1 MIRYRLQCGKG
12 HGFEGWFRSS
22 DDYDGQR
29 KKRLVNC
36 PTCGTTK
43 VEKAIMAP
51 SVVTSEQAV
60 AARKSKAKR
69 NRADTPAVASDVAAA
84 PVLTVNDEQRAMMR
98 KLRDLRDAMLKSSDY
113 VGPRFAEEARRMHED
128 ESVPERAIH
137 GEATP
142 DEVKSLEMCI
152 RDSNRR
158 RAYARKRWSHWRRW
172 WRPA

>member
-12 HGFEGWFRSS
+12 HAFEGWFRSS

-29 KKRLVNC
+29 KRRLVTC
-36 PTCGTTK
+36 PACGTTK

-69 NRADTPAVASDVAAA
+69 PRAEASSPASETSA
-84 PVLTVNDEQRAMMR
+84 PVLTVNEEQRALMR
-98 KLRDLRDAMLKSSDY
+98 KLRELRDAMLKSSDY
-113 VGPRFAEEARRMHED
+113 EGPRFAEEARRMHED
-128 ESVPERAIH
+128 DSVPERAIH

-142 DEVKSLEMCI
+142 DEVKALVEDGINVMPI
-152 RDSNRR
+152 PDLPDDNN
-158 RAYARKRWSHWRRW
+158 
-172 WRPA
+172 

>member
-1 MIRYRLQCGKG
+1 MIRYRLQCSEG

-29 KKRLVNC
+29 KRRLVTC

-142 DEVKSLEMCI
+142 DEVKSLVEDGINVMPI
-152 RDSNRR
+152 PDLPDDNN
-158 RAYARKRWSHWRRW
+158 
-172 WRPA
+172 

>member
-12 HGFEGWFRSS
+12 HAFEGWFRSS

-29 KKRLVNC
+29 KRRLVTC

-69 NRADTPAVASDVAAA
+69 RRADASPPTSDSPS
-84 PVLTVNDEQRAMMR
+84 PVLTVTDEQRDVMR
-98 KLRDLRDAMLKSSDY
+98 KLRELRDAMLKTSDY
-113 VGPRFAEEARRMHED
+113 VGSRFAEEARRMHED
-128 ESVPERAIH
+128 DSVPERAIH
-137 GEATP
+137 GEATQE
-142 DEVKSLEMCI
+142 EVKSLVEDGINVMPI
-152 RDSNRR
+152 PVLPDDKN
-158 RAYARKRWSHWRRW
+158 
-172 WRPA
+172 